1 MIDLPHKQIFSVLF
15 AAGEPVETARV
26 AQAIGADEE
35 TVLRYL
41 PALQDSLDQA
51 GIPLQILRLG
61 DRLQLSTLE
70 AFAPVI
76 QDALALRRNIPLS
89 QAALEVLAVA
99 AYNQPVTRAL
109 IEQVR
114 GVDSSGVVNSLIE
127 NQLLEEAGLL
137 VRASV
142 PDGAAAIERI
152 TYDSRECVPL
162 TLFACKGAA
171 FRPEYLADAISRG
184 AVCYVSQLEYQVEAA
199 ARLQQLPT
207 GSKVCNPVFFCVFV

>member
-76 QDALALRRNIPLS
+76 QDALTLRRNIPLS

-127 NQLLEEAGLL
+127 KQLLEEAGRLDL
-137 VRASV
+137 PGR
-142 PDGAAAIERI
+142 
-152 TYDSRECVPL
+152 PL
-162 TLFACKGAA
+162 SYRTTPHFLRTFG
-171 FRPEYLADAISRG
+171 
-184 AVCYVSQLEYQVEAA
+184 LESLE
-199 ARLQQLPT
+199 QLPPLPAT
-207 GSKVCNPVFFCVFV
+207 EDGTA

>member
-15 AAGEPVETARV
+15 AAGEPIEAARV

-35 TVLRYL
+35 TVFRYL

-76 QDALALRRNIPLS
+76 QDALALRRNVPLS

-127 NQLLEEAGLL
+127 KQLLEEAGRLEL
-137 VRASV
+137 PGR
-142 PDGAAAIERI
+142 
-152 TYDSRECVPL
+152 PL
-162 TLFACKGAA
+162 SYRTTPHFLRTFG
-171 FRPEYLADAISRG
+171 
-184 AVCYVSQLEYQVEAA
+184 LESLE
-199 ARLQQLPT
+199 QLPPLPGT
-207 GSKVCNPVFFCVFV
+207 EDGTA

>member
-1 MIDLPHKQIFSVLF
+1 MDLPHKQIFSVLF

-41 PALQDSLDQA
+41 PALQGSLDQA

-127 NQLLEEAGLL
+127 KQLLEEAGRLDL
-137 VRASV
+137 PGR
-142 PDGAAAIERI
+142 
-152 TYDSRECVPL
+152 PL
-162 TLFACKGAA
+162 SYRTTPHFLRTFG
-171 FRPEYLADAISRG
+171 
-184 AVCYVSQLEYQVEAA
+184 LESLE
-199 ARLQQLPT
+199 QLPPLPGT
-207 GSKVCNPVFFCVFV
+207 EDGTA

>member
-99 AYNQPVTRAL
+99 AYNQPVTRTL

-127 NQLLEEAGLL
+127 KQLLEEAGRLDL
-137 VRASV
+137 PGR
-142 PDGAAAIERI
+142 
-152 TYDSRECVPL
+152 PL
-162 TLFACKGAA
+162 SYRTTPHFLRTFG
-171 FRPEYLADAISRG
+171 
-184 AVCYVSQLEYQVEAA
+184 LESLE
-199 ARLQQLPT
+199 QLPPLPGT
-207 GSKVCNPVFFCVFV
+207 EDGTA

>member
-41 PALQDSLDQA
+41 PALQGSLDQA

-127 NQLLEEAGLL
+127 KQLLEEAGRLDL
-137 VRASV
+137 PGR
-142 PDGAAAIERI
+142 
-152 TYDSRECVPL
+152 PL
-162 TLFACKGAA
+162 SYRTTPHFPRTFG
-171 FRPEYLADAISRG
+171 
-184 AVCYVSQLEYQVEAA
+184 LESLE
-199 ARLQQLPT
+199 QLPPLPGT
-207 GSKVCNPVFFCVFV
+207 EDGTA

>member
-41 PALQDSLDQA
+41 PALQGSLDQA

-127 NQLLEEAGLL
+127 KQLLEEAGRLEL
-137 VRASV
+137 PGR
-142 PDGAAAIERI
+142 
-152 TYDSRECVPL
+152 PL
-162 TLFACKGAA
+162 SYRTTPHFLRTFG
-171 FRPEYLADAISRG
+171 
-184 AVCYVSQLEYQVEAA
+184 LESLE
-199 ARLQQLPT
+199 QLPPLPAT
-207 GSKVCNPVFFCVFV
+207 EDGTA

>member
-41 PALQDSLDQA
+41 PALQGSLDQA

-127 NQLLEEAGLL
+127 KQLLEEAG
-137 VRASV
+137 
-142 PDGAAAIERI
+142 RI
-152 TYDSRECVPL
+152 DLPGRHLSYSTTPHFLR
-162 TLFACKGAA
+162 TFG
-171 FRPEYLADAISRG
+171 
-184 AVCYVSQLEYQVEAA
+184 LESLE
-199 ARLQQLPT
+199 QLPPLPGT
-207 GSKVCNPVFFCVFV
+207 EDGTA

>member
-15 AAGEPVETARV
+15 AAGEPAETARV

-127 NQLLEEAGLL
+127 KQLLEEAGRLEL
-137 VRASV
+137 PGR
-142 PDGAAAIERI
+142 
-152 TYDSRECVPL
+152 PL
-162 TLFACKGAA
+162 SYRTTPHFLRTFG
-171 FRPEYLADAISRG
+171 
-184 AVCYVSQLEYQVEAA
+184 LESLE
-199 ARLQQLPT
+199 QLPPLPGT
-207 GSKVCNPVFFCVFV
+207 EDGTA

>member
-114 GVDSSGVVNSLIE
+114 GVDSSGVVNSLFE
-127 NQLLEEAGLL
+127 KQLLEEAGRLAL
-137 VRASV
+137 PGR
-142 PDGAAAIERI
+142 
-152 TYDSRECVPL
+152 PL
-162 TLFACKGAA
+162 SYRTTPHFLRTFG
-171 FRPEYLADAISRG
+171 
-184 AVCYVSQLEYQVEAA
+184 LESLE
-199 ARLQQLPT
+199 QLPPLPGT
-207 GSKVCNPVFFCVFV
+207 EDGTA

>member
-109 IEQVR
+109 IERVR

-127 NQLLEEAGLL
+127 KQLLEEAGRLDL
-137 VRASV
+137 PGR
-142 PDGAAAIERI
+142 
-152 TYDSRECVPL
+152 PL
-162 TLFACKGAA
+162 SYRTTPHFLRTFG
-171 FRPEYLADAISRG
+171 
-184 AVCYVSQLEYQVEAA
+184 LESLE
-199 ARLQQLPT
+199 QLPPLPAT
-207 GSKVCNPVFFCVFV
+207 EDGTA

>member
-41 PALQDSLDQA
+41 PALQGSLDQA
-51 GIPLQILRLG
+51 GIPLHILRLG

-127 NQLLEEAGLL
+127 KQLLEEAGRLDL
-137 VRASV
+137 PGR
-142 PDGAAAIERI
+142 
-152 TYDSRECVPL
+152 PL
-162 TLFACKGAA
+162 SYRTTPHFLRTFG
-171 FRPEYLADAISRG
+171 
-184 AVCYVSQLEYQVEAA
+184 LESLE
-199 ARLQQLPT
+199 QLPPLPGT
-207 GSKVCNPVFFCVFV
+207 EDGTA

>member
-41 PALQDSLDQA
+41 PALQGSLDQA

-109 IEQVR
+109 IELVR
-114 GVDSSGVVNSLIE
+114 GVDSSGVGNSLIE
-127 NQLLEEAGLL
+127 KQLLEEAGRLDL
-137 VRASV
+137 PGR
-142 PDGAAAIERI
+142 
-152 TYDSRECVPL
+152 PL
-162 TLFACKGAA
+162 SYRTTPHFLRTFG
-171 FRPEYLADAISRG
+171 
-184 AVCYVSQLEYQVEAA
+184 LESLE
-199 ARLQQLPT
+199 QLPPLPGT
-207 GSKVCNPVFFCVFV
+207 EDGTA

>member
-1 MIDLPHKQIFSVLF
+1 MLF

-41 PALQDSLDQA
+41 PALQGSLDQA

-127 NQLLEEAGLL
+127 KQLLEEAGRLEL
-137 VRASV
+137 PGR
-142 PDGAAAIERI
+142 
-152 TYDSRECVPL
+152 PL
-162 TLFACKGAA
+162 SYRTTPHFLRTFG
-171 FRPEYLADAISRG
+171 
-184 AVCYVSQLEYQVEAA
+184 LESLE
-199 ARLQQLPT
+199 QLPPLPGT
-207 GSKVCNPVFFCVFV
+207 EDGTA

>member
-76 QDALALRRNIPLS
+76 QDALALP
-89 QAALEVLAVA
+89 
-99 AYNQPVTRAL
+99 RAL

-127 NQLLEEAGLL
+127 KQLLEEAGRLDL
-137 VRASV
+137 PGR
-142 PDGAAAIERI
+142 
-152 TYDSRECVPL
+152 PL
-162 TLFACKGAA
+162 SYRTTPHFLRTFG
-171 FRPEYLADAISRG
+171 
-184 AVCYVSQLEYQVEAA
+184 LESLE
-199 ARLQQLPT
+199 QLPPLPGT
-207 GSKVCNPVFFCVFV
+207 EGGTA

>member
-41 PALQDSLDQA
+41 PALQGSLDQA

-127 NQLLEEAGLL
+127 KQLLEEAGRLDL
-137 VRASV
+137 PGR
-142 PDGAAAIERI
+142 
-152 TYDSRECVPL
+152 PL
-162 TLFACKGAA
+162 SYHTTPHFLRTFG
-171 FRPEYLADAISRG
+171 
-184 AVCYVSQLEYQVEAA
+184 LESLE
-199 ARLQQLPT
+199 QLPPLPGT
-207 GSKVCNPVFFCVFV
+207 EDGTA

>member
-1 MIDLPHKQIFSVLF
+1 MTKKQKHLLARIIVAAVLF

-41 PALQDSLDQA
+41 PALQGSLDQA

-127 NQLLEEAGLL
+127 KQLLEEAGRLDL
-137 VRASV
+137 PGR
-142 PDGAAAIERI
+142 
-152 TYDSRECVPL
+152 PL
-162 TLFACKGAA
+162 SYRTTPHFLRTFG
-171 FRPEYLADAISRG
+171 
-184 AVCYVSQLEYQVEAA
+184 LESLE
-199 ARLQQLPT
+199 QLPPLPGT
-207 GSKVCNPVFFCVFV
+207 EDGTA

>member
-127 NQLLEEAGLL
+127 KQLLEEAGRLEL
-137 VRASV
+137 PGR
-142 PDGAAAIERI
+142 
-152 TYDSRECVPL
+152 PL
-162 TLFACKGAA
+162 SYRTTPHFLRTVG
-171 FRPEYLADAISRG
+171 
-184 AVCYVSQLEYQVEAA
+184 LESLE
-199 ARLQQLPT
+199 QLPPLPGT
-207 GSKVCNPVFFCVFV
+207 EHGTA

>member
-127 NQLLEEAGLL
+127 KQLPEEAGRLEL
-137 VRASV
+137 PGR
-142 PDGAAAIERI
+142 
-152 TYDSRECVPL
+152 PL
-162 TLFACKGAA
+162 SYRTTPHFLRTFG
-171 FRPEYLADAISRG
+171 
-184 AVCYVSQLEYQVEAA
+184 LESLE
-199 ARLQQLPT
+199 QLPPLPGT
-207 GSKVCNPVFFCVFV
+207 EDGTA

>member
-41 PALQDSLDQA
+41 PALQGSLDQA

-76 QDALALRRNIPLS
+76 QDALALRRSIPLS

-127 NQLLEEAGLL
+127 KQLLEEAGRLDL
-137 VRASV
+137 PGR
-142 PDGAAAIERI
+142 
-152 TYDSRECVPL
+152 PL
-162 TLFACKGAA
+162 SYRTTPHFLRTFG
-171 FRPEYLADAISRG
+171 
-184 AVCYVSQLEYQVEAA
+184 LESLE
-199 ARLQQLPT
+199 QLPPLPGT
-207 GSKVCNPVFFCVFV
+207 EDGTA

>member
-26 AQAIGADEE
+26 APAIGADEE

-127 NQLLEEAGLL
+127 KQLLEEAGRLDL
-137 VRASV
+137 PGR
-142 PDGAAAIERI
+142 
-152 TYDSRECVPL
+152 PL
-162 TLFACKGAA
+162 SYRTTPHFLRTFG
-171 FRPEYLADAISRG
+171 
-184 AVCYVSQLEYQVEAA
+184 LESLE
-199 ARLQQLPT
+199 QLPPLPAT
-207 GSKVCNPVFFCVFV
+207 EDGTA

>member
-41 PALQDSLDQA
+41 PALQGSLDQA

-127 NQLLEEAGLL
+127 KQLLEEAGRLDL
-137 VRASV
+137 PGR
-142 PDGAAAIERI
+142 
-152 TYDSRECVPL
+152 PL
-162 TLFACKGAA
+162 SYRTTPHFLRTFG
-171 FRPEYLADAISRG
+171 
-184 AVCYVSQLEYQVEAA
+184 LESLE
-199 ARLQQLPT
+199 QLPPLPAT
-207 GSKVCNPVFFCVFV
+207 EDGTA

>member
-41 PALQDSLDQA
+41 PALQGSLDQA

-127 NQLLEEAGLL
+127 KQLLEEAGRLEL
-137 VRASV
+137 PGR
-142 PDGAAAIERI
+142 
-152 TYDSRECVPL
+152 PL
-162 TLFACKGAA
+162 SYRTTPHFLRTFG
-171 FRPEYLADAISRG
+171 
-184 AVCYVSQLEYQVEAA
+184 LESLE
-199 ARLQQLPT
+199 QLPPLPGT
-207 GSKVCNPVFFCVFV
+207 EDGTA

>member
-1 MIDLPHKQIFSVLF
+1 MIVLPHKQIFSVLF

-41 PALQDSLDQA
+41 PALQGSLDQA

-127 NQLLEEAGLL
+127 KQLLEEAGRLDL
-137 VRASV
+137 PGR
-142 PDGAAAIERI
+142 
-152 TYDSRECVPL
+152 PL
-162 TLFACKGAA
+162 SYRTTPHCLRTFG
-171 FRPEYLADAISRG
+171 
-184 AVCYVSQLEYQVEAA
+184 LESLE
-199 ARLQQLPT
+199 QLPPLPGT
-207 GSKVCNPVFFCVFV
+207 EDGTA

>member
-1 MIDLPHKQIFSVLF
+1 MIDLPHKQISSVLF

-41 PALQDSLDQA
+41 PALQGSLDQA

-127 NQLLEEAGLL
+127 KQLLEEAGRLDL
-137 VRASV
+137 PGR
-142 PDGAAAIERI
+142 
-152 TYDSRECVPL
+152 PL
-162 TLFACKGAA
+162 SYRTTPHFLRTFG
-171 FRPEYLADAISRG
+171 
-184 AVCYVSQLEYQVEAA
+184 LESLE
-199 ARLQQLPT
+199 QLPPLPGT
-207 GSKVCNPVFFCVFV
+207 EDGTA

>member
-41 PALQDSLDQA
+41 PALQGSLDQA

-127 NQLLEEAGLL
+127 KQLLEEAGRLDL
-137 VRASV
+137 PGR
-142 PDGAAAIERI
+142 
-152 TYDSRECVPL
+152 PL
-162 TLFACKGAA
+162 SYRTTPH
-171 FRPEYLADAISRG
+171 FRRTFG
-184 AVCYVSQLEYQVEAA
+184 LESLE
-199 ARLQQLPT
+199 QLPPLPGT
-207 GSKVCNPVFFCVFV
+207 EDGTA